1 MDKNLHAI
9 RGNSHNNIKTHKMK
23 KLFTLGV
30 IAAMALAASAKDYQ
44 VYNNGT
50 LAAGVSPTWWWNAT
64 YTETAENPTD
74 ASAQAYMFKT
84 TDGGTDGSFGLL
96 VGDNNITGPLH
107 SATLNFSWYAVGTGD
122 YTIRVTGDVEQN
134 YSFAV
139 TADNAGKWNTIS
151 LPMSENFAQ
160 VAEKWEAGET
170 GYIFAVVV
178 SNASSDA
185 VFYFDNVYYSGLD
198 EAWVAPAVE
207 EKAKPTTVPTPEQ
220 PAENVKSLYSNAY
233 TPAVSHGIGGWGQS
247 TQVEEVTI
255 DGKAVNC
262 FTKFNYL
269 GWESFTLDV
278 SDMDHLHVDMWTPDG
293 EGFGFTPISLN
304 PTAEKGWSAPEV
316 KLEEWNSYDVELS
329 YYNDVDLTA
338 IQQFKFDGG
347 NKGTYYIANVYFY
360 KSDSTEPEEP
370 GTDPEEPGTDPI
382 VTAGATYE
390 GELAG
395 VYTQTL
401 EGVATDYPYTLK
413 YKIVYNEDKTLTVT
427 GGYEYTTTPVG
438 AENFQYVQIWG
449 GTPNFSETYTT
460 IPADV
465 TTTQVFEAGETVKV
479 AFKHPVAAGAIEPQ
493 FDYVV
498 GSSNAE
504 SGVAAVAVD
513 ANAPVVYY
521 NLQGARVAN
530 PENGIFIRVQGN
542 RATKVA
548 L

>member
-1 MDKNLHAI
+1 
-9 RGNSHNNIKTHKMK
+9 
-23 KLFTLGV
+23 
-30 IAAMALAASAKDYQ
+30 
-44 VYNNGT
+44 
-50 LAAGVSPTWWWNAT
+50 
-64 YTETAENPTD
+64 
-74 ASAQAYMFKT
+74 
-84 TDGGTDGSFGLL
+84 
-96 VGDNNITGPLH
+96 
-107 SATLNFSWYAVGTGD
+107 
-122 YTIRVTGDVEQN
+122 
-134 YSFAV
+134 
-139 TADNAGKWNTIS
+139 
-151 LPMSENFAQ
+151 
-160 VAEKWEAGET
+160 
-170 GYIFAVVV
+170 
-178 SNASSDA
+178 
-185 VFYFDNVYYSGLD
+185 
-198 EAWVAPAVE
+198 
-207 EKAKPTTVPTPEQ
+207 
-220 PAENVKSLYSNAY
+220 
-233 TPAVSHGIGGWGQS
+233 
-247 TQVEEVTI
+247 
-255 DGKAVNC
+255 
-262 FTKFNYL
+262 
-269 GWESFTLDV
+269 
-278 SDMDHLHVDMWTPDG
+278 MWTPDG